1 MFKYFNYFSVRKK
14 ILFLLNFVCKKLSKE
29 IVAYYNYENLI
40 VCCHIPVLPRYWEGI
55 MSGKHITASKHGP
68 VGPAEIIVRK
78 SAANLKSISTKQVPN
93 LTDKL
98 DRKRRVAAAYY

>member
-1 MFKYFNYFSVRKK
+1 
-14 ILFLLNFVCKKLSKE
+14 
-29 IVAYYNYENLI
+29 
-40 VCCHIPVLPRYWEGI
+40 

-68 VGPAEIIVRK
+68 VGLAEIIVRK